1 VQGKVDMSVWML
13 TATIVLVLLAAA
25 GAARAT
31 DVSLGAQTARAPAVA
46 ARPVHSATVT
56 VTGVSDGDT
65 ATVKLDDQSVRV
77 RLANIDAPERGQP
90 WGRRAEQSLR
100 DMVWKRPVRIDW
112 REVDRHGR
120 PIVTMTLE
128 GIDGIDV
135 SEEQVRR
142 GLAWVYR
149 RYSRDARLTELE
161 TQARE
166 AGRGLWADPA
176 PVAPWE
182 WKRLKREGGPPS

>member
-1 VQGKVDMSVWML
+1 M
-13 TATIVLVLLAAA
+13 
-25 GAARAT
+25 
-31 DVSLGAQTARAPAVA
+31 
-46 ARPVHSATVT
+46 T

-100 DMVWKRPVRIDW
+100 DMVWKRPVRIEW

-161 TQARE
+161 AQARE

-182 WKRLKREGGPPS
+182 WRRLKREGGPPS